1 MINLKSDKEIA
12 EMTEGGKKLKAV
24 VKNLLFL
31 IKAGVTTKEIDD
43 KAEELIKKQGG
54 NSSFKTVPGY
64 LFSICSP
71 INEQIVHTKPSS
83 RILKDGDVL
92 TLDIGM
98 LYKGWHTDY
107 AVTKV
112 VGGQSKDEKINKFL
126 KIGEETLYLAIKK
139 AKIGNRL
146 GAISEV
152 IEKEI
157 TDNGYFIIKELT
169 GHGIGRELHE
179 DPYIFGFVDQPINK
193 SLLIKKG
200 LVIAIEI
207 IYAMGT
213 NDMIYEKDNWSL
225 ITKDRSLSACFEHT
239 IAVTDQGPIILT

>member
-1 MINLKSDKEIA
+1 
-12 EMTEGGKKLKAV
+12 MTEGGKRLRAV
-24 VKNLLFL
+24 VKDLSPL
-31 IKAGVTTKEIDD
+31 IKTGITTKEIDV
-43 KAEELIKKQGG
+43 KAEELIKTQGG
-54 NSSFKTVPGY
+54 KSSFKTVSGY
-64 LFSICSP
+64 LFSTCTP
-71 INEQIVHTKPSS
+71 INEQIVHTKPSN

-98 LYKGWHTDY
+98 LYRGLHTDY

-112 VGGQSKDEKINKFL
+112 VGGQSKDINVNKFL

-146 GAISEV
+146 GQISEV

-157 TDNGYFIIKELT
+157 TNNEYFVIKELT
-169 GHGIGRELHE
+169 GHGIGKKLHE
-179 DPYIFGFVDQPINK
+179 DPYVFGFVDRPIEK
-193 SLLIKKG
+193 SPLIKKG

-213 NDMIYEKDNWSL
+213 DIMIYEKDNWSI

-239 IAVTDQGPIILT
+239 IAVTDNGPVILT

>member
-1 MINLKSDKEIA
+1 MVNLKSDKEITIIA
-12 EMTEGGKKLKAV
+12 EGGRRLKMV
-24 VKNLLFL
+24 VKDLLPL
-31 IKAGVTTKEIDD
+31 IKAGITTKDIDD

-54 NSSFKTVPGY
+54 ESSFKTVPGY
-64 LFSICSP
+64 LFSTCTP
-71 INEQIVHTKPSS
+71 INEQIVHTKPCD
-83 RILKDGDVL
+83 RVLIEGDVL

-107 AVTKV
+107 AITKI

-126 KIGEETLYLAIKK
+126 KIGEDALYLAIKK

-146 GAISEV
+146 GLISEV
-152 IEKEI
+152 IEREI
-157 TDNGYFIIKELT
+157 TGNGYFIIKELT
-169 GHGIGRELHE
+169 GHGIGKKLHE
-179 DPYIFGFVDQPINK
+179 DPYVFGFVDQPINR

-213 NDMIYEKDNWSL
+213 EIMIYEKDNWSI

-239 IAVTDQGPIILT
+239 IAVSDQGPIILT

>member
-12 EMTEGGKKLKAV
+12 IMTEGGKGLRAV
-24 VKNLLFL
+24 VKDLLPL
-31 IKAGVTTKEIDD
+31 IKAGITTKEIDV
-43 KAEELIKKQGG
+43 KAEELIKIQGG
-54 NSSFKTVPGY
+54 ESSFKTVSGY
-64 LFSICSP
+64 LFSTCTP
-71 INEQIVHTKPSS
+71 INEQIVHTKPSN
-83 RILKDGDVL
+83 RVLKDGDVL

-98 LYKGWHTDY
+98 LYRGLHTDY

-112 VGGQSKDEKINKFL
+112 VGGQSKDINVNKFL

-146 GAISEV
+146 GQISEV

-157 TDNGYFIIKELT
+157 TGNGYFIIKELT
-169 GHGIGRELHE
+169 GHGIGKKLHE
-179 DPYIFGFVDQPINK
+179 DPYVFGFVDRPIEK
-193 SLLIKKG
+193 SPLIKKG

-213 NDMIYEKDNWSL
+213 DIMIYEKDNWSI

-239 IAVTDQGPIILT
+239 IAVTDNGPVILT

>member
-1 MINLKSDKEIA
+1 MVNLKSTQEIVIMA
-12 EMTEGGKKLKAV
+12 EGGRKLKNV
-24 VKNLLFL
+24 VEDLLPL
-31 IKAGVTTKEIDD
+31 IRAGITTKEIDD
-43 KAEELIKKQGG
+43 RAEELIKKQGG
-54 NSSFKTVPGY
+54 ESSFKTVPGY

-71 INEQIVHTKPSS
+71 VNEQIVHTKPSNRVLNS
-83 RILKDGDVL
+83 GDVL

-107 AVTKV
+107 AITKV
-112 VGGQSKDEKINKFL
+112 VGGKSKDVAVNKFL
-126 KIGEETLYLAIKK
+126 KIGEDTLYLAIKE

-146 GAISEV
+146 GAISKV
-152 IEKEI
+152 IEREV
-157 TDNGYFIIKELT
+157 TGNGYFIIKELT
-169 GHGIGRELHE
+169 GHGIGKKLHE
-179 DPYIFGFVDQPINK
+179 DPYVFGFVDKPINK

-213 NDMIYEKDNWSL
+213 DKMIYEEDNWSI

-239 IAVTDQGPIILT
+239 VAVTDQGPIILT

>member
-1 MINLKSDKEIA
+1 MVNLKSDKEITIIA
-12 EMTEGGKKLKAV
+12 EGGRRLKMV
-24 VKNLLFL
+24 VKDLLPL
-31 IKAGVTTKEIDD
+31 IKAGITTKDIDD
-43 KAEELIKKQGG
+43 KAEELIKEQGG
-54 NSSFKTVPGY
+54 ESSFKTVPGY
-64 LFSICSP
+64 LFSTCTP
-71 INEQIVHTKPSS
+71 INEQIVHTKPCD
-83 RILKDGDVL
+83 RILIEGDVL

-107 AVTKV
+107 AITKI

-126 KIGEETLYLAIKK
+126 KIGEDALYLAIKK

-146 GAISEV
+146 GLISEV
-152 IEKEI
+152 IEREI
-157 TDNGYFIIKELT
+157 TGNGYFIIKELT
-169 GHGIGRELHE
+169 GHGIGKKLHE
-179 DPYIFGFVDQPINK
+179 DPYVFGFVDQPINR

-213 NDMIYEKDNWSL
+213 EIMIYEKDNWSI

-239 IAVTDQGPIILT
+239 IAVSDQGPIILT